1 MMRSVL
7 ITEMDSSSVNAAAS
21 SAEKEYLFTAMP
33 VNRAVISLAVPT
45 VISQIITVVYNMAD
59 TFFIGQMNDPNQ
71 VAAATISMPL
81 FIFMTA
87 LANLFGIGGA
97 SLISRSLGIGNRK
110 KAASCSSFCIW
121 TAAGAAL
128 LYGIAILFLRPC
140 LLPVIGADSKT
151 WNYCSDYIFW
161 TICIGAVPTVL
172 NPAGILNILLD
183 PLFIF
188 VFDMEIQGAAIA
200 TMVSNTAASLYFIL
214 FICKKGDGLSIR
226 LSPKCY
232 TLTQHIPAD
241 VLSVGLPSFMIS
253 MMATVSNT
261 ALNRI
266 IAAYS
271 TEAVAGMGIAKKI
284 DMLAFAMGQGM
295 SQGALPLI
303 GYNFSSGNRTRMK
316 SALRA
321 LLIDCLVVSA
331 AGTALLFFG
340 ANAIT
345 KCFIDNAATVHH
357 GCVFLKI
364 ICFTCLTTTLNFFVI
379 TLFQATGKKIQPII
393 LSLLRKGIID
403 IPLMILFNSIWGVDG
418 IAVAIP
424 VSDFIA
430 LVVAVIL
437 VLPYLKEIS
446 GTALPLD
453 ETAENLPHRN

>member
-1 MMRSVL
+1 MMRRVL

-172 NPAGILNILLD
+172 NPALAHLIRSEGYSKQASLGVAFGGILNILLD

-200 TMVSNTAASLYFIL
+200 TMLSNTAASIYFIL
-214 FICKKGDGLSIR
+214 FICEKRRWTLN
-226 LSPKCY
+226 SPF
-232 TLTQHIPAD
+232 TQ
-241 VLSVGLPSFMIS
+241 
-253 MMATVSNT
+253 
-261 ALNRI
+261 
-266 IAAYS
+266 
-271 TEAVAGMGIAKKI
+271 
-284 DMLAFAMGQGM
+284 MLY
-295 SQGALPLI
+295 L
-303 GYNFSSGNRTRMK
+303 
-316 SALRA
+316 
-321 LLIDCLVVSA
+321 
-331 AGTALLFFG
+331 
-340 ANAIT
+340 
-345 KCFIDNAATVHH
+345 NAAHSG
-357 GCVFLKI
+357 GCAFRRPAELYD
-364 ICFTCLTTTLNFFVI
+364 FNDGNGFEHSP
-379 TLFQATGKKIQPII
+379 QPNHCHI
-393 LSLLRKGIID
+393 
-403 IPLMILFNSIWGVDG
+403 F
-418 IAVAIP
+418 
-424 VSDFIA
+424 
-430 LVVAVIL
+430 
-437 VLPYLKEIS
+437 
-446 GTALPLD
+446 
-453 ETAENLPHRN
+453 HRGCCGNGHCQKNRYACVCNGSRHVPRRTPAHRI

>member
-1 MMRSVL
+1 MMRRVL

-33 VNRAVISLAVPT
+33 VNKAVISLAVPT

-172 NPAGILNILLD
+172 NPALAHLIRSEGYSKQASLGVAFGGILNILLD

-200 TMVSNTAASLYFIL
+200 TMLSNTAASIYFIL

-266 IAAYS
+266 IATYS

-284 DMLAFAMGQGM
+284 DMLAFARHV
-295 SQGALPLI
+295 PR
-303 GYNFSSGNRTRMK
+303 RTP
-316 SALRA
+316 A
-321 LLIDCLVVSA
+321 
-331 AGTALLFFG
+331 
-340 ANAIT
+340 
-345 KCFIDNAATVHH
+345 
-357 GCVFLKI
+357 
-364 ICFTCLTTTLNFFVI
+364 
-379 TLFQATGKKIQPII
+379 
-393 LSLLRKGIID
+393 
-403 IPLMILFNSIWGVDG
+403 
-418 IAVAIP
+418 
-424 VSDFIA
+424 
-430 LVVAVIL
+430 
-437 VLPYLKEIS
+437 
-446 GTALPLD
+446 
-453 ETAENLPHRN
+453 HRI